1 MKKQS
6 VIQSQI
12 AVLYTKGADVFG
24 SAEKFSLWMDSVLLP
39 FGNKKPKEF
48 LDTSARIDMIMDE
61 LCRIEHGVLA

>member
-1 MKKQS
+1 MKHQPALEAE
-6 VIQSQI
+6 I
-12 AVLYTKGADVFG
+12 AALYTKGADVFG